1 MGFGPEK
8 AFALCLTI
16 DNPQKRN
23 NFLATFA
30 EIIGANA
37 AAIAVEDHQ
46 LRWASLRV
54 THGMDRAT
62 IDSYCQYYVGLN
74 PWARRKPSTTGK
86 VRRSL
91 ELLSEAEFRETEFYH
106 GWFKPHGWGLATSI
120 VLDTT
125 ETERTHVFAVR
136 PPNHPFTERELAIQ
150 NDLAPHLAMA
160 ASQRRSSNRHTHRFQ
175 SKPHRIPHSLSDS
188 PRTEPQRVRTQGR
201 RHNRYCAMACEAHLQ
216 ETWR

>member
-125 ETERTHVFAVR
+125 ETERTYIFAVR
-136 PPNHPFTERELAIQ
+136 PPNHPFTERELAI
-150 NDLAPHLAMA
+150 
-160 ASQRRSSNRHTHRFQ
+160 
-175 SKPHRIPHSLSDS
+175 
-188 PRTEPQRVRTQGR
+188 
-201 RHNRYCAMACEAHLQ
+201 
-216 ETWR
+216 